1 MLRILALIALKVNAL
16 QFVLNTNEPWCME
29 IVPKSYT
36 QGMTVS
42 YTSTGMSED

>member
-1 MLRILALIALKVNAL
+1 MLQFFTLFTISVNAL
-16 QFVLNTNEPWCME
+16 QFVLNTNEAWCME

-42 YTSTGMSED
+42 YTSTGMNED